1 MRATAPDPQ
10 TSAQASPQA
19 SELEQLW
26 VIHCRDR
33 DPALRDRLIIQYAPL
48 VKYVVGRMA
57 VSMPG
62 LLSNEDIVSYGTIGL
77 IQSVDHYDPAIG
89 VKFETYAIRR
99 IRGSILDS
107 IRSLQALSRDAS
119 RRARDLDHAYDEL
132 IQLNG
137 RMPSNREV
145 ADHLG
150 MSSDEFSQALQ
161 GASLSVVSLNAASGP
176 DAGEGERPSLIDQIK
191 DEDTP
196 DVADQVERQHLYRAL
211 VQALQQLSE
220 RDRLVVNLYYYE
232 DLTLKEISEVLGVST
247 SRVSQ
252 LHAAA
257 VFKLRAALR
266 VSVPRE
272 TASRLRGRMAGQA
285 SA

>member
-1 MRATAPDPQ
+1 MQAPTEAPTRATEIDA
-10 TSAQASPQA
+10 
-19 SELEQLW
+19 LW
-26 VIHCRDR
+26 ARHCRDR
-33 DPALRDRLIIQYAPL
+33 DPALRECLIVQYAPL

-62 LLSNEDIVSYGTIGL
+62 LLDNEDIVGYGTIGL
-77 IQSVDHYDPAIG
+77 IQSVDRYDPSVG

-99 IRGSILDS
+99 IKGSIIDA

-132 IQLNG
+132 VHRLG

-150 MSSDEFSQALQ
+150 MSGEEFSHALQ
-161 GASLSVVSLNAASGP
+161 DATMSVVSLNNASGP
-176 DAGEGERPSLIDQIK
+176 DAGEGERPSLIDQIR

-196 DVADQVERQHLYRAL
+196 DVSDQVERRQLYQAL
-211 VQALQQLSE
+211 VKALQQLSE
-220 RDRLVVNLYYYE
+220 RDRLVINLYYYE
-232 DLTLKEISEVLGVST
+232 GLTLKEISDVLGVST

-257 VFKLRAALR
+257 IFKLRAALR
-266 VSVPRE
+266 VTVAKAAPARAATRA
-272 TASRLRGRMAGQA
+272 TA
-285 SA
+285 

>member
-1 MRATAPDPQ
+1 MQATA
-10 TSAQASPQA
+10 SA
-19 SELEQLW
+19 SEIEQLW
-26 VIHCRDR
+26 VRHCRDR
-33 DPALRDRLIIQYAPL
+33 DPALRERLIVQYAPL
-48 VKYVVGRMA
+48 VKYVMGRMA

-62 LLSNEDIVSYGTIGL
+62 LLSNEDIISYGTIGL
-77 IQSVDHYDPAIG
+77 IQSVDRYDPAIG

-99 IRGSILDS
+99 IRGSILDA

-132 IQLNG
+132 IHSLG
-137 RMPSNREV
+137 RMPTNREV

-150 MSSDEFSQALQ
+150 MSGEEFSHALAD
-161 GASLSVVSLNAASGP
+161 ASMSVVSLNSATGP
-176 DAGEGERPSLIDQIK
+176 DTGEGERPSLIDQIA
-191 DEDTP
+191 DEDAP
-196 DVADQVERQHLYRAL
+196 DVSTQVERQQLYKAL

-220 RDRLVVNLYYYE
+220 RDRLVINLYYYE
-232 DLTLKEISEVLGVST
+232 DLTLREISEVLGVST

-266 VSVPRE
+266 INVPRA
-272 TASRLRGRMAGQA
+272 TSGRTRGQA
-285 SA
+285 PARMPARASA